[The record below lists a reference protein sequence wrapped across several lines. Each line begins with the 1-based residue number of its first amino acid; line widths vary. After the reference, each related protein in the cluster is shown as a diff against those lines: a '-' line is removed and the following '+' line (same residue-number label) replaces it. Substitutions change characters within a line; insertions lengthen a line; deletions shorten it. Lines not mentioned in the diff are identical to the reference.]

1 MTQSWR
7 NVLIRPDRSIREA
20 LEIIDREALRV
31 ALVVSEEDHLFG
43 VVTDGDVRRGL
54 LNDISMSEPVS
65 RVMSTSPITAS
76 VSSTRKQLIDL
87 MEEKNILAVP
97 LLDGEKICGMETLHG
112 ALNKP
117 KLDNPVLL
125 MAGGFGTRLRP
136 LTESSPKPMLKIGD
150 KPILETVIRSF
161 MKAGFENFFIS
172 THYMPEKIHEH
183 FGNGS
188 VLGINITY
196 IHEDQPLGTGGAL
209 GLLPTDLPDDKPLI
223 VMNGDVLTT
232 VDFEQLVNFHTEHGA
247 DATMC
252 VREYE
257 YQVPYGVI
265 NGKGNKIVSM
275 EEKPVQR
282 FHVNTG
288 IYVVSPHV
296 FRSVEK
302 NEAIDMPTLL
312 EQQMLERDNV
322 LMFPIH
328 EYWLDIGRPDDFDRA
343 QQDIVRLGI

>member
-1 MTQSWR
+1 MNPSWR
-7 NVLIRPDRSIREA
+7 NVLIHPDSSIREA

-31 ALVVSEEDHLFG
+31 ALVVSDSDKLLG
-43 VVTDGDVRRGL
+43 VVTDGDIRRAL
-54 LNDISMSEPVS
+54 LKDISMSEPVEK
-65 RVMSTSPITAS
+65 VMNTSPVTAPLS
-76 VSSTRKQLIDL
+76 ATRKQLIEL
-87 MEEKNILAVP
+87 MESKSILAIP
-97 LLDGEKICGMETLHG
+97 LVDGEKICGMETLHS

-117 KLDNPVLL
+117 RMDNPVLL

-136 LTESSPKPMLKIGD
+136 LTESNPKPMLKIGD
-150 KPILETVIRSF
+150 RPILETVIRSF

-188 VLGINITY
+188 VMGINITY
-196 IHEDQPLGTGGAL
+196 IHENQPLGTGGAL
-209 GLLPTDLPDDKPLI
+209 GLLPADLPEEKPVI

-232 VDFEQLVNFHTEHGA
+232 VDFESLLNFHTDNDA

-265 NGKGNKIVSM
+265 SSKGKKITGM

-288 IYVVSPHV
+288 IYVISPRV
-296 FRSVEK
+296 IRSVIK

-312 EQQMLERDNV
+312 EQHMAERDNV
-322 LMFPIH
+322 LIYPVH

-343 QQDIVRLGI
+343 QQDIHRLGM